1 MIKRLWLVFSAL
13 VMATVLAACGEK
25 IQTTSSPKKADAKAW
40 QGADDPF
47 VAPGW
52 QAGDRTSWEN
62 QLRTRNQAQN
72 EYNKVQ

>member
-1 MIKRLWLVFSAL
+1 MMRRVFAVSSAL
-13 VMATVLAACGEK
+13 VMAMVLAACGEK
-25 IQTTSSPKKADAKAW
+25 VQTTSSPKKADAKAW

-72 EYNKVQ
+72 EYNKVK